1 MLTTRIFILLY
12 ICPMILT
19 IKEMLKINKICD
31 LLSEETSK
39 KCYIKETLASLVHSP
54 NQLVVSNSNTLYF
67 SFDSGQGEY
76 IPALLNIDTKKLT
89 VLKGV
94 KDSFAISRDTETD
107 EIYFGGSHG
116 IYKYNPKLKTLKKL
130 GVNNLDIW
138 WLQVQGKLYFIKFP
152 SLKVYDYEN
161 KSINYVPI
169 FKNTNVNQFV
179 FDGDNNIFFINS
191 TGLFCINGENNVI
204 FLKDNPRFLGMAVD
218 KAGHVHLCSE
228 NGIYVISKTV
238 QKIKRIVSVQGVL
251 GMAFD
256 KNNNLIYS
264 NSQEIVRLIPVSRDE
279 YYIDDNSI

>member
-12 ICPMILT
+12 ICPMIIT

-31 LLSEETSK
+31 LLFEETSK
-39 KCYIKETLASLVHSP
+39 KCYIKESLASLVHSP
-54 NQLVVSNSNTLYF
+54 NQLVVSNTNTLYF

-94 KDSFAISRDTETD
+94 KDAFAISRDTETD

-116 IYKYNPKLKTLKKL
+116 IYKYNPKYKTLKKL

-138 WLQVQGKLYFIKFP
+138 WLQVQGKLYFVKFP
-152 SLKVYDYEN
+152 SLKVYYYEN

-169 FKNTNVNQFV
+169 LRNTNVNQFV

-191 TGLFCINGENNVI
+191 TGLFCINGENHVI

-238 QKIKRIVSVQGVL
+238 QKITRIVSVQGVL